1 METRVLG
8 RTGLQVSLLTF
19 GCGAVGGL
27 MTKGAPEDQLRAVE
41 HALEIGVN
49 FIDTAALY
57 GDGASETN
65 VGRILKQLKPDV
77 VLGTKAR
84 VAAHEK
90 QTIGQ
95 AITQSL
101 EHSLLRLQRDHVDL
115 LQLHN
120 SISDAGQDRDLSAD
134 VVLNE
139 VVPVFEQ
146 LKRDGKIR
154 YSGMTALGD
163 TPALRTV
170 IEAGV
175 FDTAQIVLNLL
186 NPSAAFSNRLGYSG
200 QDYDSLL
207 TRAKAAGMGTIVI
220 RTLAGGALSGDV
232 ARHPLGM
239 QNVAPLGSG
248 KDYATDVERAR
259 EMAANMGLPADISP
273 VETAIRYV
281 ASHPD
286 VSTLQVGMATVD
298 QFDRAATAVNL
309 GPLDP
314 DLLQLISELQSE
326 KS

>member
-1 METRVLG
+1 METRQLG

-27 MTKGAPEDQLRAVE
+27 MTKGAPEDQLRAIE

-77 VLGTKAR
+77 ILGTKVR
-84 VAAHEK
+84 VADHEK

-120 SISDAGQDRDLSAD
+120 SISDAGQDRDLTAD

-146 LKRDGKIR
+146 LKREGKIR

-175 FDTAQIVLNLL
+175 FDTAQIVFNLL
-186 NPSAAFSNRLGYSG
+186 NPSAGFSDRQAYSG

-220 RTLAGGALSGDV
+220 RTLAGGALSGDA

-248 KDYATDVERAR
+248 KDYATDVARAR
-259 EMAANMGLPADISP
+259 EMAAKMGLPADVSP

-281 ASHPD
+281 AGHPD
-286 VSTLQVGMATVD
+286 VSTLQVGIATVD
-298 QFDRAATAVNL
+298 QFDGAASAVNL
-309 GPLDP
+309 GPLAP
-314 DLLQLISELQSE
+314 ELLQQISELQSE
-326 KS
+326 KP